1 MLDFIGQDGGAYCKS
16 TWIWGLTGNEWECL
30 YYGSFKNT
38 CPCTSFS
45 CDGFAARSGAC
56 KCAMESNPTN
66 DYCYQ
71 STKPC
76 KPCVPG
82 KYRVGCGCLK
92 VETVGQ
98 SEKWICSEGECVGLP
113 DGYYSVE
120 PYIYPIKCPDGS
132 FRSASNI
139 SCSTCFEWPS
149 DTFCGTG
156 QYIDLAYK
164 PDKCCDKGGI
174 ISGKCTALPLKTEAA
189 KISVCLSCDQCT
201 AFGETKGSI
210 QNNCAA
216 PDSFFSRNV
225 ADGKCVERTTCA
237 IATSGVLDTLDNSLL
252 VTKFSDPAK
261 YNGANW
267 LPKSGG
273 VPAQECVYAYVTT
286 LGIFP
291 MPFFALLGD
300 CITHFLDVKV
310 AGATRVP
317 RRRRSMPTWRTCP
330 LRLATSGGLVCL
342 LVVY

>member
-1 MLDFIGQDGGAYCKS
+1 
-16 TWIWGLTGNEWECL
+16 
-30 YYGSFKNT
+30 
-38 CPCTSFS
+38 
-45 CDGFAARSGAC
+45 
-56 KCAMESNPTN
+56 MESNPTN

-189 KISVCLSCDQCT
+189 KNSVCLSCDQCT
-201 AFGETKGSI
+201 AFSETKGSI

-273 VPAQECVYAYVTT
+273 VPAQECVYAYDTT

-300 CITHFLDVKV
+300 CITHFLDAKV

-342 LVVY
+342 LVFSLVRLFCLAELFFDLMCIDSLWSVY